1 MIYQPP
7 AGARDFLPL
16 EVVQKRWL
24 EQRLQQTFA
33 SWSYQQI
40 ITPTLE
46 RLDTLMAGEAIKPET
61 VIQLRDAEEG
71 LLGLRPELTASI
83 ARAAV
88 TRMAGAIYPQRLYY
102 NANIFRRSPTASSQQ
117 EFFQAG
123 VELLGSHGL
132 MADAEI
138 LLLLRDCLTHL
149 NLHQW
154 QVILGEAGLTT
165 SLLSVFPDP
174 IREQVR
180 RAIAQLDRVGLLALP
195 LTPELRQRASLLMDL
210 RGQPAQVL
218 ARVAKLDLEPDQQL
232 RVQHLQELTDLL
244 ADKLPLHL
252 DLSLLQTF
260 DYYTGIVF
268 EVIATTKT
276 EVRVVGQGGRY
287 DSLLALYHPQQQIIP
302 GIGFSL
308 NLEDL
313 HQVALLKGH
322 LPHRPPAS
330 NWLVVPQQAQAIAA
344 CFAYAQTLRSESPE
358 VDAIRVEIAL
368 EPRSP
373 AETRDYA
380 RQRQIPYIAWIG
392 SNGTPKIEAVDLAQ
406 DIAAC

>member
-24 EQRLQQTFA
+24 EERLQQTFA

-102 NANIFRRSPTASSQQ
+102 NANIFRRSPAAKTSGQQ

-123 VELLGSHGL
+123 VELLGSTGL

-149 NLHQW
+149 DLQQW

-165 SLLSVFPDP
+165 SLLSAFPEQ
-174 IREQVR
+174 IRAQVR
-180 RAIAQLDRVGLLALP
+180 RAIAQLDRVALTALS
-195 LTPELRQRASLLMDL
+195 LTPELRQRALLLMDL
-210 RGQPAQVL
+210 RGKPADVL
-218 ARVAKLDLEPDQQL
+218 GRVAELDLKPDQRL
-232 RVQHLQELTDLL
+232 RVKHLKELTDLL

-268 EVIATTKT
+268 DVIATTKT
-276 EVRVVGQGGRY
+276 ELRVVGQGGRY

-344 CFAYAQTLRSESPE
+344 CFAYAQTLRSEHQ
-358 VDAIRVEIAL
+358 DGNAIRVEVAL
-368 EPRSP
+368 EQRSP

-392 SNGTPKIEAVDLAQ
+392 DNGAPKIESVDLAPT
-406 DIAAC
+406 

>member
-24 EQRLQQTFA
+24 EQRLQQTFT
-33 SWSYQQI
+33 SWSYHQI

-88 TRMAGAIYPQRLYY
+88 TRMAGSIYPQRLYY
-102 NANIFRRSPTASSQQ
+102 NANIFRRSPTAKTTSQQ

-123 VELLGSHGL
+123 VELLGSNSL

-138 LLLLRDCLTHL
+138 LLLLGDCLT
-149 NLHQW
+149 NLGIDQW
-154 QVILGEAGLTT
+154 QVILGEAGLTR
-165 SLLSVFPDP
+165 SLLSVFPNS

-180 RAIAQLDRVGLLALP
+180 RAIAQLDRVSLTELP
-195 LTPELRQRASLLMDL
+195 LTPELRQRALVMLDL

-218 ARVAKLDLEPDQQL
+218 QQVAQLDLEPDQQA
-232 RVQHLQELTDLL
+232 RVNHLKELLDLL

-252 DLSLLQTF
+252 DLSLIQTF

-268 EVIATTKT
+268 DVVATTNT
-276 EVRVVGQGGRY
+276 EARVVGQGGRY
-287 DSLLALYHPQQQIIP
+287 DCLLALYHPQQQMIP

-308 NLEDL
+308 NLEEL
-313 HQVALLKGH
+313 HQVALSKGQ
-322 LPHRPPAS
+322 LPHSIPAS
-330 NWLVVPQQAQAIAA
+330 NWLVVPQQEPAIAA
-344 CFAYAQTLRSESPE
+344 SFAYAQTLRSESQ
-358 VDAIRVEIAL
+358 DGNAIRVEIAL
-368 EPRSP
+368 EQRSP
-373 AETRDYA
+373 ADTRDYA

-392 SNGTPKIEAVDLAQ
+392 DNGTPKIESVDLTPP
-406 DIAAC
+406 